1 MPPIKQRPPA
11 SVAVSKANI
20 DQATLTLQELP
31 PKAKDTWSL
40 REAVTLLQDSITTAL
55 DRGYSY
61 EEVSTMLAGKGVN
74 ITASSLKRYLANAK
88 KQTEGTAKASTG
100 KRGRTPRAPKTEAS
114 TDAEGSTDGTDAE
127 GAPTKRRGRGPNK
140 PKDEGEETK
149 PKATRSAAARKNTA
163 ARGTTKIAASE
174 TQPKAV
180 RTTSTRGRKKAS
192 SAE

>member
-20 DQATLTLQELP
+20 EQATLTLQELP
-31 PKAKDTWSL
+31 PKTKDTWSL

-61 EEVSTMLAGKGVN
+61 EEVSTMLAGKGVS
-74 ITASSLKRYLANAK
+74 ITPSSLKRYLANAK
-88 KQTEGTAKASTG
+88 KQNEGGAKASTG
-100 KRGRTPRAPKTEAS
+100 KRGRTPRAPKTEAAADAADA
-114 TDAEGSTDGTDAE
+114 TDAAS
-127 GAPTKRRGRGPNK
+127 TKRKGRGPNK
-140 PKDEGEETK
+140 PKGEGEEAK
-149 PKATRSAAARKNTA
+149 PKSTRSAAARKNTA
-163 ARGTTKIAASE
+163 ASGTTKVAASE
-174 TQPKAV
+174 SQPKAA

>member
-20 DQATLTLQELP
+20 EQATLTLQELP
-31 PKAKDTWSL
+31 PKTKDTWSL

-61 EEVSTMLAGKGVN
+61 EEVSTMLAGKGVA

-88 KQTEGTAKASTG
+88 KQNEGGAKASTG
-100 KRGRTPRAPKTEAS
+100 KRGRTPRAPKTESATDADAS
-114 TDAEGSTDGTDAE
+114 TDATDA
-127 GAPTKRRGRGPNK
+127 APTKRRGRGPSK
-140 PKDEGEETK
+140 PKGEGEETK

-163 ARGTTKIAASE
+163 ASGTTKVAASD
-174 TQPKAV
+174 QPEAV